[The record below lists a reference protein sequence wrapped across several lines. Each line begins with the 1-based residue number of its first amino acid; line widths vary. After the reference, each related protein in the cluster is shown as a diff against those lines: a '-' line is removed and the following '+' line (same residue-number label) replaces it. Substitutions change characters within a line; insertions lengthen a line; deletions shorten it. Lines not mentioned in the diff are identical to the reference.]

1 MIGHHRGLDREGA
14 DRNAILTLEA
24 GLLDLD
30 FSASDWYAEGPNRG
44 FRATGLVES
53 YKPLAGNDPFR
64 YDGTVGRGDVAGW
77 FKRFLGCTDVVIAL
91 KETKKL
97 VETVRLVDAAEQI
110 GDCLAGFQLQDNG
123 PHLWLPNES
132 RRLPELPSFD
142 PAYDDAEAVP
152 MTAALVEEAIRA
164 FRKSFAGALAQLG
177 RIYGSEPG
185 IRFGVVGY
193 RR

>member
-1 MIGHHRGLDREGA
+1 MSSRMIVKV
-14 DRNAILTLEA
+14 TP
-24 GLLDLD
+24 
-30 FSASDWYAEGPNRG
+30 YAEVMP
-44 FRATGLVES
+44 AKAVEVQVVDGLCCGQPRPGKFCSECGQPVTPRTVE
-53 YKPLAGNDPFR
+53 
-64 YDGTVGRGDVAGW
+64 
-77 FKRFLGCTDVVIAL
+77 
-91 KETKKL
+91 KL

-110 GDCLAGFQLQDNG
+110 GDCLAGMQLEESG

-152 MTAALVEEAIRA
+152 MTAALVEEAMQA

-177 RIYGSEPG
+177 RIYGSEPM
-185 IRFGVVGY
+185 IRFGAVGY

>member
-1 MIGHHRGLDREGA
+1 MSSRLIVRVTPYAQVTPAKVVQAQLVDGSCCGKPRRGR
-14 DRNAILTLEA
+14 
-24 GLLDLD
+24 
-30 FSASDWYAEGPNRG
+30 FCAECGQPVTPR
-44 FRATGLVES
+44 T
-53 YKPLAGNDPFR
+53 
-64 YDGTVGRGDVAGW
+64 
-77 FKRFLGCTDVVIAL
+77 
-91 KETKKL
+91 TKKL